1 MFHGKHFESR
11 LNAVSRLVG
20 VDLTADQ
27 VSLLGAFT
35 DWLASEGA
43 EAGGIGPVEAGRLE
57 DRHIADSLI
66 YAAAWGKNP
75 STLLDVGS
83 GVGLPGIPLAIA
95 YPQIGVTLVDRSGR
109 RCSLAR
115 RVVRV
120 LGLQNVV
127 VRQEDVGNLT
137 GSWDVVVFRASL
149 PPADAL
155 KVAPS
160 LLAAGGRAVV
170 GLSRKAAP
178 EFVPT
183 APSGTSVVVTKIGEG
198 VLDSPAWLLRM
209 TLMNTPPTNDSS
221 I

>member
-1 MFHGKHFESR
+1 MFHGKHPESR
-11 LNAVSRLVG
+11 LNAVSGLVG
-20 VDLTADQ
+20 VDLTTDQ
-27 VSLLGAFT
+27 VSLLGTFG

-66 YAAAWGKNP
+66 YAAAWEKNP

-83 GVGLPGIPLAIA
+83 GAGLPGIPLAIA
-95 YPQIGVTLVDRSGR
+95 YPQMGVTLVDRSGR
-109 RCSLAR
+109 RCALAR
-115 RVVRV
+115 RAVRV
-120 LGLQNVV
+120 LGIENVE
-127 VRQEDVGNLT
+127 VRQEDVEKLT

-149 PPADAL
+149 PPAEAL

-160 LLAAGGRAVV
+160 LLAADGRAVV

-183 APSGTSVVVTKIGEG
+183 APPGTSVDVMKIGDG

-209 TLMNTPPTNDSS
+209 TLMNTPPTNGSS